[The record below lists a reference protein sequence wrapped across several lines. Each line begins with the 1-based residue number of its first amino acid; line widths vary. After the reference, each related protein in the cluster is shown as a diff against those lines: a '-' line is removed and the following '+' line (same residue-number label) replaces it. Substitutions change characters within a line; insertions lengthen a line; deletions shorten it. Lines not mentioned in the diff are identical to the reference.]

1 MNNFLLYKVLNANVS
16 KYPFPHIVFD
26 QFISPDNYRQLSN
39 NLPDD
44 SLLDTLENARGTKGY
59 KDRFVVNLRKDKP
72 IECLKEK
79 NFSVLNQ
86 LTQELLND
94 RFANALMEKFPEAA
108 LRAGEYTKQG
118 MRIGV
123 EAYYVEDRTG
133 YVLPPHTDRWQK
145 LITGLLYLPTSG
157 APIEAGTSIFVPNES
172 APSITS
178 DAHLKRHLFDE
189 VFRVPFSPNKA
200 IFFARND
207 KSFHGVEGPFDCTRN
222 LIIFDIFLVPN

>member
-26 QFISPDNYRQLSN
+26 QFVEPNNYRQLLD

-59 KDRFVVNLRKDKP
+59 KNRFVINLKKDRP
-72 IECLKEK
+72 IESLKEK

-86 LTQELLND
+86 LTQELLNE
-94 RFANALMEKFPEAA
+94 RFANALMAKFPEAA
-108 LRAGEYTKQG
+108 QRAGEYAKQG

-133 YVLPPHTDRWQK
+133 YVLPPHTDSWHK
-145 LITGLLYLPTSG
+145 LVTGLLYLPTAE
-157 APIEAGTSIFVPNES
+157 APIEAGTSIFVPKEY

-178 DAHLKRHLFDE
+178 DAHLERHLFDE

-200 IFFARND
+200 VFFARNE
-207 KSFHGVEGPFDCTRN
+207 KSFHGVEGPFDCNRN
-222 LIIFDIFLVPN
+222 LIIFDIFVDPN